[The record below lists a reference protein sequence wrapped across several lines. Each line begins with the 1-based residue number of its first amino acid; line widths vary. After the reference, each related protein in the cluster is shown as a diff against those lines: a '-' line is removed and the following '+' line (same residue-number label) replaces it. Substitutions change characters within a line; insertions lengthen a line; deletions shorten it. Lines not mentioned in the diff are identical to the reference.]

1 MSTGQWRRRHTSI
14 QQHSDHFTLWPPK
27 MKINRTYRVLH
38 RIGTFSLGVCGN
50 KSSYCNP
57 LPFLWQSG
65 SRILFALLLVLVLL
79 TQSDPLS
86 CWCRVNEMTPFVGK
100 NCKRS
105 WSMRYPSFAVW
116 QHLFLAS
123 RRIVGYG
130 KWKMC
135 KNPREIMQKVRIW
148 SRIRMCQSVWLLCDP
163 VQHATCVLPAEPVQ
177 HAVFLFCLR
186 DLSCVWRERCYWL
199 HLLLF
204 PFESF
209 ATVIQTCT
217 QEQLVWCCVHFAL
230 HCTCKTPCCCMEVPN
245 HELTKTSLLQQPFL
259 RHFKHFFHPDRTSPS
274 KWTSVT
280 SPKSA
285 QNHVHESLSSDFK
298 FSFFT

>member
-1 MSTGQWRRRHTSI
+1 MDLQFHDDPTCQDSQSPIWYFNIALQFDSTGCCIELVLFHWGVW
-14 QQHSDHFTLWPPK
+14 QQKFLLQPTPLFCD
-27 MKINRTYRVLH
+27 
-38 RIGTFSLGVCGN
+38 SLVR
-50 KSSYCNP
+50 
-57 LPFLWQSG
+57 G
-65 SRILFALLLVLVLL
+65 SFFALLLVLVLL

-135 KNPREIMQKVRIW
+135 ENPREIMQKVRIW

-204 PFESF
+204 PFERTIGVMLCSF
-209 ATVIQTCT
+209 C
-217 QEQLVWCCVHFAL
+217 LAL
-230 HCTCKTPCCCMEVPN
+230 HLQNTMLL
-245 HELTKTSLLQQPFL
+245 HEGS
-259 RHFKHFFHPDRTSPS
+259 
-274 KWTSVT
+274 
-280 SPKSA
+280 
-285 QNHVHESLSSDFK
+285 
-298 FSFFT
+298 

>member
-1 MSTGQWRRRHTSI
+1 M
-14 QQHSDHFTLWPPK
+14 
-27 MKINRTYRVLH
+27 
-38 RIGTFSLGVCGN
+38 CGN

-57 LPFLWQSG
+57 PPLRIAISEHESKSDGLPHCARDCLR
-65 SRILFALLLVLVLL
+65 SRGFQL
-79 TQSDPLS
+79 D
-86 CWCRVNEMTPFVGK
+86 R
-100 NCKRS
+100 
-105 WSMRYPSFAVW
+105 
-116 QHLFLAS
+116 
-123 RRIVGYG
+123 

-148 SRIRMCQSVWLLCDP
+148 SRIRMC
-163 VQHATCVLPAEPVQ
+163 
-177 HAVFLFCLR
+177 
-186 DLSCVWRERCYWL
+186 RCYWL

-204 PFESF
+204 PLESF

-245 HELTKTSLLQQPFL
+245 HELTKTSLLQRPFL